1 MKGETIDYRTN
12 AQYKVLDAIEYIL
25 DHSSDIDDDVFD
37 LVGQELS
44 SKYVLF
50 GDLDVLIRALWK
62 HLVN

>member
-12 AQYKVLDAIEYIL
+12 VQYKVLDAVEYIL
-25 DHSSDIDDDVFD
+25 DHSSDIDDEVFD

-50 GDLDVLIRALWK
+50 GDLDALRRALWK
-62 HLVN
+62 HLAN